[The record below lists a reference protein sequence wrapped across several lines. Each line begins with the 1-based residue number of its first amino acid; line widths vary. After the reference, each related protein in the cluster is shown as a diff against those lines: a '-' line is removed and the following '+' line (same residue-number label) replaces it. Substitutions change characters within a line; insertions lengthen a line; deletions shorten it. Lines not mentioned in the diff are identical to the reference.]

1 MPGTYRTTDEITAQR
16 LDDGRDIHLNLEK
29 MSLLASGAF
38 SNVYAGVARTQS
50 NHQLDIAIKKT
61 WPRHKGAPMEVKIL
75 GILGKLKHK
84 NVVRLLYSYQKAH
97 EDRICLGLIFECIP
111 TNLHQFMKENNR
123 KIDSVEIKLI
133 TWQLFRGQS
142 HLQKAGICHRDI
154 KPQNLL
160 YDTKTGLLKIS
171 DFGSSS
177 IQSSRSAQPS
187 YQVTRDYRP
196 PELLFGSKHYGSEI
210 DIWSCGCVFGELL
223 KGEIFLDG
231 KSATNQAEIVM
242 DAIGIPTRDD
252 LSAMKES
259 SSKYKEIIESY
270 RPDHSK
276 VTANFTYL
284 YQQTPVNMRERKSS
298 VFNEKVG
305 LEDMKAATELIR
317 QILVYKPENRLSGLE
332 LLKNPFFSEIF
343 EPKKLRWNREKSC
356 VTSQDL
362 RDVEQGDLTTTYR
375 SSRSRSGS
383 RSRSRSS
390 SRRRSISRKPVKGRR
405 RKIGSKSVRARSS
418 RTRSRSRSSSRR
430 RSISRKP
437 VKGRRRKIGSKSVR
451 ARSSRT
457 RSRSRSV
464 STAREPS
471 RRRVRRVRSTKEKSR
486 SRSRSVSSRRS
497 SKRSVSRRS
506 SRRATPK
513 PKGKSRRAARE
524 TSIRS
529 SSSRSSS
536 RSRSGSRRRYGNVKS
551 TRSHRMGSHCG

>member
-1 MPGTYRTTDEITAQR
+1 MPNTYRTTDEIIAQR
-16 LDDGRDIHLNLEK
+16 LDDGRDVHLNLEK
-29 MSLLASGAF
+29 MALLASGAF

-111 TNLHQFMKENNR
+111 SNLHQFMKENNR

-177 IQSSRSAQPS
+177 IQTPRSTQQS
-187 YQVTRDYRP
+187 YHVTRYYRP
-196 PELLFGSKHYGSEI
+196 PELLFGSKNYGCEV

-223 KGEIFLDG
+223 KGGIFLAG

-252 LSAMKES
+252 LNAMRVS
-259 SSKYKEIIESY
+259 NSKYKEIMESY

-284 YQQTPVNMRERKSS
+284 YQQTPVNTRERKSS

-305 LEDMKAATELIR
+305 LEDMKTATELIR
-317 QILVYKPENRLSGLE
+317 QILVYKPENRLAGLE
-332 LLKNPFFSEIF
+332 LLKNSFFSEIMNPNTCRF
-343 EPKKLRWNREKSC
+343 NGEKIICLSRR
-356 VTSQDL
+356 DL
-362 RDVEQGDLTTTYR
+362 KDVENGDITT
-375 SSRSRSGS
+375 SLESG
-383 RSRSRSS
+383 
-390 SRRRSISRKPVKGRR
+390 
-405 RKIGSKSVRARSS
+405 
-418 RTRSRSRSSSRR
+418 
-430 RSISRKP
+430 
-437 VKGRRRKIGSKSVR
+437 
-451 ARSSRT
+451 
-457 RSRSRSV
+457 
-464 STAREPS
+464 E
-471 RRRVRRVRSTKEKSR
+471 
-486 SRSRSVSSRRS
+486 
-497 SKRSVSRRS
+497 
-506 SRRATPK
+506 
-513 PKGKSRRAARE
+513 
-524 TSIRS
+524 
-529 SSSRSSS
+529 
-536 RSRSGSRRRYGNVKS
+536 
-551 TRSHRMGSHCG
+551 